1 MTTTILIVEDD
12 PTNIQ
17 LLSRL
22 LTMKGYNSLVAE
34 NRQDAVALAREKR
47 PDLIL
52 MDIQMPDERGGS
64 VSPTAGI
71 EATKEL
77 KSDPDTAGI
86 PIVATSA
93 HDLPEQRK
101 RFLEA
106 GSDDIQ
112 SKPYT
117 DFNELLETIARNLNR
132 SGNT

>member
-1 MTTTILIVEDD
+1 MATILIVEDD

-22 LTMKGYNSLVAE
+22 LKMKGYDALVAE
-34 NRQDAVALAREKR
+34 NRQDAIALAREKR

-52 MDIQMPDERGGS
+52 MDIQMPDEPGGI

-71 EATKEL
+71 EATKDL
-77 KSDPDTAGI
+77 KDDPQTANI

-117 DFNELLETIARNLNR
+117 DFNELLATIERNLNR
-132 SGNT
+132 SEGT

>member
-1 MTTTILIVEDD
+1 MATILIVEDD

-22 LTMKGYNSLVAE
+22 LTMKGYDSLVAE
-34 NRQDAVALAREKR
+34 NRQDAIALAREKR

-52 MDIQMPDERGGS
+52 MDIQMPDEPGGN

-71 EATKEL
+71 EATKDL
-77 KSDPDTAGI
+77 KNDPQTSNI

-117 DFNELLETIARNLNR
+117 DFNELLATIERNLKR
-132 SGNT
+132 SEET

>member
-1 MTTTILIVEDD
+1 MATILIVEDD

-22 LTMKGYNSLVAE
+22 LTMKGYDSVVAE

-52 MDIQMPDERGGS
+52 MDIQMPDEPGGT

-71 EATKEL
+71 DATKEL
-77 KSDPDTAGI
+77 KNDPQTAGI

-117 DFNELLETIARNLNR
+117 DFNELLATIERNLKR
-132 SGNT
+132 SEDS

>member
-1 MTTTILIVEDD
+1 MATILIVEDD

-22 LTMKGYNSLVAE
+22 LKLKGYDSLVAE
-34 NRQDAVALAREKR
+34 NRQDAISLAREKR

-52 MDIQMPDERGGS
+52 MDIQMPDEPGGT

-71 EATKEL
+71 EATKDL
-77 KSDPDTAGI
+77 KNDPVTAGI

-117 DFNELLETIARNLNR
+117 DFNELLSTIERNLNR
-132 SGNT
+132 GGKT